1 MLPSWNTS
9 YPLTSVTNEETE
21 NENGKWCEWL
31 KACRRAVAARQNGGG
46 LICVP
51 SCPNLSTASTRQA
64 MYGITLR
71 CVRATI
77 VAVEKQ

>member
-9 YPLTSVTNEETE
+9 SPSTPITNKETQ
-21 NENGKWCEWL
+21 NENGKWCEWW
-31 KACRRAVAARQNGGG
+31 KASRKEVAARQTGGG

-64 MYGITLR
+64 LY
-71 CVRATI
+71 V
-77 VAVEKQ
+77 